1 MAIVTGDDHDREPH
15 RKGAATRDRIVV
27 TAADLVLARG
37 ARGTSLDDIRAAT
50 ATSKSQLFHYFP
62 AGKGE
67 LIEQIAALQGER
79 VLDAQR
85 PHLERLDSWEAWD
98 AWRAAVMRHYG
109 GQPHLRCPIG
119 ALTAELIA
127 SEPERAA
134 LLTAFMDRWR
144 GFLTAGV
151 RSMIANGRL
160 LAGHRRGRAVPIGV
174 RVAAGGAGADGDGR
188 LDRAAARGAGRCDE
202 RAARPRRRL
211 AGRRRARRRP
221 RRRNAFPDSLD
232 TGQDRVVVRRHR
244 RASASKR

>member
-1 MAIVTGDDHDREPH
+1 MTTAESLTV
-15 RKGAATRDRIVV
+15 KGAATRERIVV
-27 TAADLVLARG
+27 TAADLVLERG

-85 PHLERLDSWEAWD
+85 PHLERLGTWSDWD
-98 AWRAAVMRHYG
+98 AWRSAVIDHYAS
-109 GQPHLRCPIG
+109 QQHLRCPIG

-151 RSMIANGRL
+151 RRMVDGGL
-160 LAGHRRGRAVPIGV
+160 L
-174 RVAAGGAGADGDGR
+174 D
-188 LDRAAARGAGRCDE
+188 AAADPE
-202 RAARPRRRL
+202 RL
-211 AGRRRARRRP
+211 ALSVFASLQGGLALM
-221 RRRNAFPDSLD
+221 AISDSIEPLSAALD
-232 TGQDRVVVRRHR
+232 GALAALHAHAHLAPAAAAAHERSR
-244 RASASKR
+244 